1 MSVIP
6 NFRKARLGNRKILL
20 RETAVSYA
28 FLLPAL
34 LFFSVFVLL
43 PIIQG
48 VITSFYHYSL
58 NTYDFIGL
66 DNYRRLMQDEVFLK
80 SVVNTV
86 VIVVGTVPIILIF
99 ALYVANSIYQRHA
112 FIRSFFRVVFY
123 LPVVTGTVSVI
134 VVWLFI
140 FNPRVGVL
148 NFALKSL
155 GLITQNI
162 SWLGDPRFALPAIM
176 LVLLTTSIGQPII
189 LYVASL
195 GNIPTALLEAAQIDG
210 ANSRQVFRHI
220 KWPLLMPT
228 TLYIVVISTINS
240 FQVFSLIQ
248 LMTSGGPF
256 YATSTVMYLLYEKA
270 FTFYE
275 FGYANA
281 MGVLLAVVISIFS
294 LIQFKAF
301 SRDVSY

>member
-1 MSVIP
+1 MSVTP
-6 NFRKARLGNRKILL
+6 NFRKARLSNQKILL

-34 LFFSVFVLL
+34 LFFCIFVLL

-48 VITSFYHYSL
+48 VITSFYNYSL

-66 DNYRRLMQDEVFLK
+66 ENYRRLMQDEVFLK
-80 SVVNTV
+80 SVVNTI

-148 NFALKSL
+148 NFVLKSL

-281 MGVLLAVVISIFS
+281 MGVLLAIVISLFS
-294 LIQFKAF
+294 LVQFKAF

>member
-1 MSVIP
+1 MQKQTI
-6 NFRKARLGNRKILL
+6 RRITLQNRKILL

-34 LFFSVFVLL
+34 LFFAVFVLL
-43 PIIQG
+43 PILRG
-48 VITSFYHYSL
+48 VYTSFFDYSL
-58 NTYDFIGL
+58 SRFDFIGL
-66 DNYRRLMQDEVFLK
+66 ENYRRLFADEVFLK
-80 SVVNTV
+80 SVANTV
-86 VIVVGTVPIILIF
+86 IIVVGTVPLILMF
-99 ALYVANSIYQRHA
+99 SLYVANSIYQRSA
-112 FIRSFFRVVFY
+112 FTRSFFRVAFY

-140 FNPRVGVL
+140 FQPRIGVL
-148 NFALKSL
+148 NHVFSSL
-155 GLITQNI
+155 GLISRNI
-162 SWLGDPRFALPAIM
+162 SWLGDKRYALPAIM

-195 GNIPTALLEAAQIDG
+195 GNIPTGLLEAAQIDG
-210 ANSRQVFRHI
+210 ARSAQVFRHI

-228 TLYIVVISTINS
+228 TLYIIVISTINS
-240 FQVFSLIQ
+240 FQIFSLIQ
-248 LMTSGGPF
+248 LMTAGGPF
-256 YATSTVMYLLYEKA
+256 FATSTVMYLLYEKA

-281 MGVLLAVVISIFS
+281 MGVLLALAISLFS
-294 LIQFKAF
+294 LFQFKAF

>member
-1 MSVIP
+1 MQRFP
-6 NFRKARLGNRKILL
+6 RCRKARFKSHRILL

-48 VITSFYHYSL
+48 VITSFYNYSL
-58 NTYDFIGL
+58 NTYEFTGL
-66 DNYRRLMQDEVFLK
+66 ENYRRLMRDEVFLK
-80 SVVNTV
+80 SVVNTIA
-86 VIVVGTVPIILIF
+86 IVAGTVPVILVF

-112 FIRSFFRVVFY
+112 LIRSFFRVVFY

-148 NFALKSL
+148 NFALRSL

-210 ANSRQVFRHI
+210 ASSRQVFRHI

-281 MGVLLAVVISIFS
+281 MGVMLAAVISIFS

>member
-162 SWLGDPRFALPAIM
+162 SWLGDPRTPT
-176 LVLLTTSIGQPII
+176 VL
-189 LYVASL
+189 
-195 GNIPTALLEAAQIDG
+195 
-210 ANSRQVFRHI
+210 R
-220 KWPLLMPT
+220 
-228 TLYIVVISTINS
+228 
-240 FQVFSLIQ
+240 
-248 LMTSGGPF
+248 
-256 YATSTVMYLLYEKA
+256 
-270 FTFYE
+270 
-275 FGYANA
+275 
-281 MGVLLAVVISIFS
+281 
-294 LIQFKAF
+294 
-301 SRDVSY
+301 

>member
-1 MSVIP
+1 MSVTP

-34 LFFSVFVLL
+34 LFFTIFVLL

-48 VITSFYHYSL
+48 VITSFYNYSL

-66 DNYRRLMQDEVFLK
+66 ENYRRLMQDEVFLK

-99 ALYVANSIYQRHA
+99 ALYVANTIYQRHA

-148 NFALKSL
+148 NFVLKSL
-155 GLITQNI
+155 GVITQNI
-162 SWLGDPRFALPAIM
+162 SWLGDPLFALPAIM

-195 GNIPTALLEAAQIDG
+195 GNIPTELLEAAQIDG

-281 MGVLLAVVISIFS
+281 MGVLLAIVISIFS

>member
-1 MSVIP
+1 MQLSP
-6 NFRKARLGNRKILL
+6 HCRKARFKSHRILL

-48 VITSFYHYSL
+48 VITSFYNYSL
-58 NTYDFIGL
+58 NTYEFTGL
-66 DNYRRLMQDEVFLK
+66 ENYRRLMRDEVFLK

-86 VIVVGTVPIILIF
+86 VIVAGTVPVLLVF

-112 FIRSFFRVVFY
+112 LIRSFFRVVFY

-148 NFALKSL
+148 NFALRSL

-210 ANSRQVFRHI
+210 ASSRQVFRHI

-281 MGVLLAVVISIFS
+281 MGVMLAAVISIFS

>member
-1 MSVIP
+1 
-6 NFRKARLGNRKILL
+6 
-20 RETAVSYA
+20 VSYA

-34 LFFSVFVLL
+34 LFFTIFVLL

-48 VITSFYHYSL
+48 VITSFYNYSL

-66 DNYRRLMQDEVFLK
+66 ENYRRLMQDEVFLK

-99 ALYVANSIYQRHA
+99 ALYVANTIYQRHA

-148 NFALKSL
+148 NFVLKSL
-155 GLITQNI
+155 GVITQNI
-162 SWLGDPRFALPAIM
+162 SWLGDPLFALPAIM

-195 GNIPTALLEAAQIDG
+195 GNIPTELLEAAQIDG

-281 MGVLLAVVISIFS
+281 MGVLLAIVISIFS